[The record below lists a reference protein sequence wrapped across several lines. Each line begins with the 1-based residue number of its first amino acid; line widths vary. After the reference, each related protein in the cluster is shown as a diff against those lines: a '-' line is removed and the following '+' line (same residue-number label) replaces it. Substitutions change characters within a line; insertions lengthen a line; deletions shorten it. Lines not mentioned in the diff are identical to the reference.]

1 MKQLLERRDAWG
13 NPLSVW
19 ILAIAAFVTPF
30 IAYGLTY
37 IRLENSVEN
46 WLPEDDPLA
55 RTYAW
60 YHQHFGA
67 EDKVLV
73 SWKGSH
79 TRDSRIERFAQLL
92 RGEIDQFGIR
102 RGGSS
107 YVSGVLTPQEAI
119 DSLTQHKI
127 SREEAVRCL
136 TGLVIGPSGSPVAVV
151 VTLNEAGTADHSS
164 AVEDIRQRALDAGVD
179 EKVLALGGS
188 AVGGSALNGE
198 LKKAAWNYDVPAFAI
213 HKKSPVLLSL
223 IISVAFAIFLL
234 RNVRLTAY
242 VLTATLF
249 ATLASVA
256 VVPALG
262 GGMNMVLVVMPTLL
276 MVLTLSSAIHVVN
289 YYRWAVAKGDARPAA
304 SAVQVA
310 WWPCILA
317 GITTALGLASLG
329 GSPLSPVRDFGIFAA
344 IGCVIALP
352 VALIALPA
360 ALQLWPIPVAVATP
374 QNGDF
379 WKRLGGW
386 LVRRR
391 KTVVIASLIIFS
403 FCGLGLTRFQTETKA
418 IRYFPKD
425 ARVVQDYLFLENNLS
440 GIVPIETVLVFRAKV
455 REETTFVDRL
465 EAVRVATEA
474 IRQHPEISGALSLAD
489 FQPQVSRPDQKAS
502 FATKATYFRRSRIVE
517 ERVKDSETANSFF
530 VNCVSSPDS
539 LRSGQDL
546 FASPGDE
553 LWRITAHAAIMTD
566 ADYTGLAGQIESRV
580 KAALNGHPQ
589 ANYVV
594 TGTIPLLLRT
604 QQAVLDSLAMSFG
617 MAFVMI
623 AIIMTLLLRSIRAGL
638 IAMLPN
644 LLPVVIVFGTI
655 SWCGI
660 AVDIGTMI
668 TASVALGVAVDGT
681 LHLCETFKHVSA
693 GRSRRQAVR
702 SSLAACGPALC
713 QTTMVVG
720 GGLLMLSFADLLLVS
735 RFGWLMASLVGMAL
749 VADII
754 LLSALLAGP
763 LGKLLRPHPNASQT
777 RPEPVTAPIPA
788 PHAWTKQRLA
798 TSIESAYHER

>member
-1 MKQLLERRDAWG
+1 MKRLLEKQDAWG

-19 ILAIAAFVTPF
+19 VLAVAAFATPF
-30 IAYGLTY
+30 IAYALTF
-37 IRLENSVEN
+37 IRLENNVEN

-55 RTYAW
+55 QTYAW
-60 YHQHFGA
+60 YHEHFGA
-67 EDKVLV
+67 EDKILV

-79 TRDSRIERFAQLL
+79 ARDSRIQLFAELL
-92 RGEIDQFGIR
+92 KGEIDQFGIR

-107 YVSGVLTPQEAI
+107 YVKEVLTPQEAI

-127 SREEAVRCL
+127 SEEEAIRRL
-136 TGLVIGPSGSPVAVV
+136 TGLVIGPGGSPVAIV
-151 VTLNEAGTADHSS
+151 VTLNDAGTADHTS
-164 AVEDIRQRALDAGVD
+164 AVEDIQQRALNAGVAEQD
-179 EKVLALGGS
+179 LALGGS

-198 LKKAAWNYDVPAFAI
+198 LKKAAWNYDAPTYAI

-223 IISVAFAIFLL
+223 IISVVFAVILL
-234 RNVRLTAY
+234 RNIRLTVY
-242 VLTATLF
+242 VLAATLF

-256 VVPALG
+256 VVPAVG

-276 MVLTLSSAIHVVN
+276 MVLTLSSTIHVVN
-289 YYRWAVAKGDARPAA
+289 YYRWAVAKGDPQPAA
-304 SAVQVA
+304 SAVRVA

-344 IGCVIALP
+344 VGCVIALP
-352 VALIALPA
+352 VALIALPG
-360 ALQLWPIPVAVATP
+360 ALQLWPIPVSTVTP
-374 QNGDF
+374 KSGHL

-386 LVRRR
+386 IVRRR
-391 KTVVIASLIIFS
+391 RLVVITCIAIFGV
-403 FCGLGLTRFQTETKA
+403 CGFGLKHFQTETKA
-418 IRYFPKD
+418 IRYFPKE

-440 GIVPIETVLVFRAKV
+440 GIVPIETVLVFDQKV
-455 REETTFVDRL
+455 CEETTFLDRL
-465 EAVRVATEA
+465 EAVRSATEA
-474 IRQHPEISGALSLAD
+474 IRKHPEISGALSLAD
-489 FQPQVSRPDQKAS
+489 FQPISSRPDQSSS
-502 FATKATYFRRSRIVE
+502 FAAKAGYFRRSSIVE
-517 ERVKDSETANSFF
+517 QRVKSSETASSFF
-530 VNCVSSPDS
+530 TECVISPVS
-539 LRSGQDL
+539 LRSEKKD
-546 FASPGDE
+546 FAAPGDE

-580 KAALNGHPQ
+580 KSALVGHPN
-589 ANYVV
+589 ANYAV

-617 MAFVMI
+617 MAFIMI
-623 AIIMTLLLRSIRAGL
+623 AIIMTILLRSVRAGL

-681 LHLCETFKHVSA
+681 LHLCETFKHVA
-693 GRSRRQAVR
+693 VGRSRRQAVL
-702 SSLAACGPALC
+702 SSLVACGPALC
-713 QTTMVVG
+713 QTTLVVG

-735 RFGWLMASLVGMAL
+735 RFGWLMASLVATAL
-749 VADII
+749 VADLI

-763 LGKLLRPHPNASQT
+763 LGRILRPASTLPLPSQKLVAA
-777 RPEPVTAPIPA
+777 PVPA
-788 PHAWTKQRLA
+788 PHAWGTRRLV
-798 TSIESAYHER
+798 TSVESAYDEV